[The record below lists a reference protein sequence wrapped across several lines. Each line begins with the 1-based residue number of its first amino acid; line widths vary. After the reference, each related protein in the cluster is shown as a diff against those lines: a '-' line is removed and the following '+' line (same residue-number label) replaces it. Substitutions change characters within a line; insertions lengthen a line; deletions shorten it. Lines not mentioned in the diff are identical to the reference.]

1 MQASDNLLDQL
12 DWSILYHL
20 QEDGRRS
27 FTELAEELKVS
38 VGTIRNRYHKLV
50 EDNVLHIIGWT
61 DPVKAGFNSYAR
73 VTIEVKPTE
82 LIREVA
88 NALLKVQEVTFL
100 AITSGKYDLE
110 INLLCKDNRQLMDVM
125 HQKIHTIKGIYET
138 HTTIYFEVLKWASH
152 DISQAKMTKTEKGPA
167 STVKIK

>member
-1 MQASDNLLDQL
+1 MQASDTTLDQL
-12 DWSILYHL
+12 DWSILHHL

-38 VGTIRNRYHKLV
+38 VGTIRNRYHRLV
-50 EDNVLHIIGWT
+50 EYNVLHIIGWA
-61 DPVKAGFNSYAR
+61 DPVKAGFNAYAR

-88 NALLKVQEVTFL
+88 QALVKVQEVTFL

-110 INLLCKDNRQLMDVM
+110 INLLCQDNRQLLDVM

-138 HTTIYFEVLKWASH
+138 HTTMYFEVLKWAAH
-152 DISQAKMTKTEKGPA
+152 DISQPRANKSEKGNSA
-167 STVKIK
+167 KVQL

>member
-1 MQASDNLLDQL
+1 MQASDTTLDQL

-50 EDNVLHIIGWT
+50 EDNILHIVGWA
-61 DPVKAGFNSYAR
+61 DPVKAGFNAYAR

-82 LIREVA
+82 LIRTVA
-88 NALLKVQEVTFL
+88 EALAKVPEVTFL
-100 AITSGKYDLE
+100 AITSGQYDLE
-110 INLLCKDNRQLMDVM
+110 INLLCKDNRQLLDVM
-125 HQKIHTIKGIYET
+125 HQKIHPIKGVYET
-138 HTTIYFEVLKWASH
+138 NTTIYFEVLKWAAH
-152 DISQAKMTKTEKGPA
+152 NISQPRTQINEQGHSAK
-167 STVKIK
+167 VQV